1 MTYVTHNQENRIAT
15 IGTSLQGYVSVNYA
29 TLRELFGKPL
39 DGDGYKVDAEWIIQ
53 FDDGTV
59 ATIYNYKD
67 GKNYNGEDGTE
78 TTEITEWHI
87 GGNNPRSVYLVK
99 ELIDD
104 IPVETPVSK
113 PTIEQIVEEL
123 AARLS
128 RLEVFTGMVA
138 PAPLPIDDS
147 APAVTFAAEDSKF
160 ELAGWDEPTADEVT
174 RFWSDENADER
185 ADVIREARYGKQL

>member
-1 MTYVTHNQENRIAT
+1 MTYTTHNQENRIAT

-104 IPVETPVSK
+104 IPVSIRMIYAFPKRCLQYFPVHVRNSFFVSFIYSPNCVPNVVLK
-113 PTIEQIVEEL
+113 
-123 AARLS
+123 
-128 RLEVFTGMVA
+128 MC
-138 PAPLPIDDS
+138 APL
-147 APAVTFAAEDSKF
+147 
-160 ELAGWDEPTADEVT
+160 ELHQPFIIFIVHYCEFSLCKWYLFTHVPTPKMV
-174 RFWSDENADER
+174 
-185 ADVIREARYGKQL
+185 K